1 MKTMW
6 RSSCVILLLCFL
18 FGPAQAKLVAEVES
32 DLGDASVQSDVDDEH
47 NQDQD
52 THELKEGDVKSARS
66 SWRRWRRPKRRPVAV
81 RKRWRR
87 PVVVRKWRRPVIK
100 WKRPKIF
107 KMVNCR
113 YWANAGYVTKKL
125 LPVVCKLLK
134 AKGEK
139 VRRVHQARLK
149 AQQAAKAKAAKA
161 AAAAAKA
168 AKLAEEE
175 EEDAKEENKVASAG
189 KGDEGEE
196 EEEEE
201 GGKEE
206 GEEEEEE

>member
-66 SWRRWRRPKRRPVAV
+66 SWRR
-81 RKRWRR
+81 
-87 PVVVRKWRRPVIK
+87 WRRPVIK